1 MARMSRMTRA
11 LVAAG
16 CGVAFLLSVG
26 TGLFADSPDW
36 VREAIEDA
44 TRDPGEL
51 YYFHATHSDCPIGT
65 EHARGIIEAVL
76 TGHEIRPRHLNVS
89 RALSDELYLDLSV
102 SCLDREDGSFVYAV
116 DAYFAI
122 HSPLGGQRLLI
133 ARRFGRLGLGDRTS
147 ILQAIQESVED
158 AGKAYLKANHNP

>member
-1 MARMSRMTRA
+1 MAPMSRLSRV
-11 LVAAG
+11 LVAAV

-26 TGLFADSPDW
+26 ADLFADSPDW
-36 VREAIEDA
+36 VQEAIEHA

-51 YYFHATHSDCPIGT
+51 YYFHGTHEDCPIGDD
-65 EHARGIIEAVL
+65 HAQGIIDAVL
-76 TGHEIRPRHLNVS
+76 TSREIRPRYLNLS
-89 RALSDELYLDLSV
+89 RALSDQLYLDLSV
-102 SCLDREDGSFVYAV
+102 SCLDREDGSFVYAI

-158 AGKAYLKANHNP
+158 AADAFLLANHAR